1 MSLGHVSGGCPVCAC
16 RAGSQPHGIVA
27 ALLRDDLD
35 AAIELGLLT
44 CAPCPGC
51 TPQCQASIAAARDA
65 RLTALAARER
75 YRARQARLA
84 ERVQERARR
93 RAQAAAASPSALPPA
108 AAAALQRALAKA
120 RRP

>member
-1 MSLGHVSGGCPVCAC
+1 VTDACPACGC
-16 RAGSQPHGIVA
+16 RAGAPVHAIVS
-27 ALLRDDLD
+27 ALLVDDLD
-35 AAIELGLLT
+35 AAIEAGLLA
-44 CAPCPGC
+44 CVPCPAC
-51 TPQCQASIAAARDA
+51 ASHCQAAVGAARDA

-84 ERVQERARR
+84 ARVQERATR